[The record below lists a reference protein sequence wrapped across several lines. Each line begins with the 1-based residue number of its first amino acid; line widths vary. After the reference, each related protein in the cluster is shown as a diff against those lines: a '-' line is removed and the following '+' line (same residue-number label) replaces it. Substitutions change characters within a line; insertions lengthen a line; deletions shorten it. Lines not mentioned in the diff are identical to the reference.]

1 VQLALEPED
10 GASGRVFN
18 HFMFFREPKARPEK
32 EAVLRPIPC
41 VQEVEKFLILME
53 L

>member
-1 VQLALEPED
+1 MEPPEEY
-10 GASGRVFN
+10 SIISCFSEN
-18 HFMFFREPKARPEK
+18 PKARPEK